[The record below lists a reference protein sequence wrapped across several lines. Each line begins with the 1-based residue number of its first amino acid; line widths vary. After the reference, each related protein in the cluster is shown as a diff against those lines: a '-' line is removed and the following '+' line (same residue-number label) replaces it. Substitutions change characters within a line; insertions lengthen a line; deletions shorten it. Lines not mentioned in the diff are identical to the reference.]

1 MEPGTEGESDVQSI
15 RQALIVFW
23 LGVAVPLSG
32 VAAVAFAQAA
42 EGKGTMFRED
52 RRGGTGEG
60 AALTALLS
68 DVEGCRGRL
77 TWFLSRHP
85 AFRLGEDGR
94 YHLVPGAA
102 FVFGGDAPDRFAGER
117 HVLQELL
124 RLKAETPDRVV
135 LLAGNRDINKLR
147 LPLELSPAALRRP
160 PHQRPDAYEAW
171 RGERSLPDDAPA
183 RLRWI
188 LEQTM
193 GSPVAFDLRR
203 AALAADRGV
212 DPATVSG
219 DDVVA
224 SYLADASPGGLF
236 HRYLQAAVLMAR
248 RGPTLFVHA
257 GLPQA
262 ALGKVP
268 GRRRRAPDP
277 DTWMADLES
286 WYRQQ
291 LAAWEAGLG
300 RWDGVGPRPGEALIR
315 YVERWGTISYNP
327 FSVVYGRTLDPE
339 GKVDLP
345 PAPVVDWL
353 RRAGIRRVV
362 VGHTPSGQVPV
373 VRRTADGGFEQWVI
387 DTSYGPPGEV
397 PLVTLHGADGAG
409 LAVEAR
415 LEARLVA
422 GVASATLAEGVLPV
436 SFRSRLGGPGPLGAR
451 CRDGA
456 FLVAPVGDRWLAF
469 RVGPGFKLQYDLRS
483 EEPGKGAADDTDDHR

>member
-1 MEPGTEGESDVQSI
+1 MKRFLTI
-15 RQALIVFW
+15 ALLVFW
-23 LGVAVPLSG
+23 GASWVPGEAGAAAAGAPGPVKELEDGMKREEGPGGSG
-32 VAAVAFAQAA
+32 N
-42 EGKGTMFRED
+42 
-52 RRGGTGEG
+52 G

-77 TWFLSRHP
+77 EWFLSRHP
-85 AFRLGEDGR
+85 AFRLAEDGR

-124 RLKAETPDRVV
+124 RLKAETPDRVI

-160 PHQRPDAYEAW
+160 PHQRPNAFEAW

-193 GSPVAFDLRR
+193 GSPAAFDLRR
-203 AALAADRGV
+203 ADLASARGV
-212 DPATVSG
+212 DPAAVPG
-219 DDVVA
+219 EDVVA

-268 GRRRRAPDP
+268 GRRRRASDP
-277 DTWMADLES
+277 DAWMADLES

-300 RWDGVGPRPGEALIR
+300 RWDGVGPRPGEALIG
-315 YVERWGTISYNP
+315 YVEKWGTVSFNP
-327 FSVVYGRTLDPE
+327 FSVVYGRTLDAE

-397 PLVTLHGADGAG
+397 PLVTLHGADGAE
-409 LAVEAR
+409 LAIEAR

-422 GVASATLAEGVLPV
+422 GVASATRAEGVLPV
-436 SFRSRLGGPGPLGAR
+436 RFRSRLGGPGPLGAK

-456 FLVAPVGDRWLAF
+456 FLVAPVDDRWLAI
-469 RVGPGFKLQYDLRS
+469 RVGPGFKVQYDLRPV
-483 EEPGKGAADDTDDHR
+483 EPGKGTAGGHR